1 MNHKLQVESWPRLF
15 KAAVRMHNIIS
26 FAAGDTTTFSVS
38 AKQDGV
44 ESEQQR
50 NKKTLLEKV
59 SWQQPFQSSSEGP
72 GSFGTVRYFVTR
84 LRCFLQVGF

>member
-38 AKQDGV
+38 AKQDRV
-44 ESEQQR
+44 ETTAEQ
-50 NKKTLLEKV
+50 KTLLGQV

-72 GSFGTVRYFVTR
+72 GSFGAVRYLSQDCDAFYK
-84 LRCFLQVGF
+84 

>member
-38 AKQDGV
+38 AKQDRV
-44 ESEQQR
+44 ETTAEQ
-50 NKKTLLEKV
+50 KTLLGQV
-59 SWQQPFQSSSEGP
+59 SWQQPFQSSSEFWH
-72 GSFGTVRYFVTR
+72 SEVFCFKTEMLFTNR
-84 LRCFLQVGF
+84 LL